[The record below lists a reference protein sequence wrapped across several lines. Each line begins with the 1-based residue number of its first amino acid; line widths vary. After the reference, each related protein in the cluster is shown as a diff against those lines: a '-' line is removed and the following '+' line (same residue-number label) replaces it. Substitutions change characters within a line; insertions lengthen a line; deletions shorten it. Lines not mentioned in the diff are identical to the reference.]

1 MTLPTYDEFIEPLLR
16 VLAKHSQGLLAAQ
29 ARELTAESVGLS
41 AAQREE
47 LLPSGQPVYANR
59 IGWANDRLKR
69 AGYSGS
75 PRRGRWQATAEGL
88 EFLAR
93 QPDPFPAGL
102 GKELALANINVRLR
116 PDGEHGAQVQP
127 AANAAPADSQALSS
141 PDERIAAAMDEI
153 RQSVVDELR
162 ELLAQVDP
170 QRFESI
176 VLDVLHAMGYGA
188 KRSDLL
194 RMGASGDGGID
205 GIISLDRLGLE
216 KVYVQAKRWQ
226 SNVGAPEVQGFY
238 GALAGRRATKGVFIT
253 TSGYTRQ
260 ALEFAASV
268 DKIVLVDGAKL
279 AELMIDHDVGVT
291 NRSLRVPRVD
301 GDYFE

>member
-1 MTLPTYDEFIEPLLR
+1 MNIPTYDEFIEPLLR
-16 VLAKHSQGLLAAQ
+16 TLAKHPQGLIAAQ

-41 AAQREE
+41 ETQRLE

-59 IGWANDRLKR
+59 IGWAHDRLKR
-69 AGYSGS
+69 AGFSHS
-75 PRRGRWQATAEGL
+75 PRRGRWQVTDEGQA
-88 EFLAR
+88 FLTT

-102 GKELALANINVRLR
+102 GKELALAHIDSRLR
-116 PDGEHGAQVQP
+116 PGGEADDPDP
-127 AANAAPADSQALSS
+127 AELAAADAKRLSS
-141 PDERIAAAMDEI
+141 PDERIAEAMNEI
-153 RQSVVDELR
+153 RQSVVEELR
-162 ELLAQVDP
+162 ELLGQVDP

-176 VLDVLHAMGYGA
+176 VLDVLHAIGYGA

-260 ALEFAASV
+260 ALDFAASV
-268 DKIVLVDGAKL
+268 DKIVLVDGARL
-279 AELMIDHDVGVT
+279 AELMIDHDVGVS
-291 NRSLRVPRVD
+291 NRSLRLPRVD